1 LTQGDILSGVAL
13 FATKAGGEEN
23 KGGQAALTRFESCL
37 VLSRPCAA
45 AHKKHV
51 VVAGVAK
58 YPDAVPKGIDSFDKV
73 LDFLTGAR
81 DGVASPDVI
90 YLGQLPGTTGRFCA
104 RLDSLHTIE
113 VPEDLGRR
121 AQFLAACRVA
131 TLHPDF
137 ARDLHLRLFGAFAS
151 LGFDD
156 AGWPSTEDLQ
166 WLVMQGQADVAA
178 AVLAV
183 RQLEALQSA
192 RAAEGSQFKETDLE
206 NARRRL
212 EQIRQ
217 RVTPY
222 EQELARRQRS

>member
-1 LTQGDILSGVAL
+1 MPIIQSSRADAPLTQGDILSGVAL

-90 YLGQLPGTTGRFCA
+90 YLGQLPVVHCTPSKSRKIWGGGRN
-104 RLDSLHTIE
+104 SW
-113 VPEDLGRR
+113 PR
-121 AQFLAACRVA
+121 AGLLPSIRTSPVTCTCGSSAPSRAWVLMTPGGPRQKTF
-131 TLHPDF
+131 
-137 ARDLHLRLFGAFAS
+137 S
-151 LGFDD
+151 
-156 AGWPSTEDLQ
+156 GW
-166 WLVMQGQADVAA
+166 
-178 AVLAV
+178 
-183 RQLEALQSA
+183 
-192 RAAEGSQFKETDLE
+192 
-206 NARRRL
+206 
-212 EQIRQ
+212 
-217 RVTPY
+217 
-222 EQELARRQRS
+222 